1 MTVWVMANR
10 RDLKRLR
17 EKAVANGAY
26 SGEPI
31 HPFGNF
37 VTGQLVAHI
46 LAEVVTV
53 LRDKMVS
60 ITVVVY

>member
-1 MTVWVMANR
+1 MANW
-10 RDLKRLR
+10 RDLKRLW
-17 EKAVANGAY
+17 EKAVADGAY

-37 VTGQLVAHI
+37 VTGQLIAHI
-46 LAEVVTV
+46 LAKVVTV

-60 ITVVVY
+60 ISIVVY